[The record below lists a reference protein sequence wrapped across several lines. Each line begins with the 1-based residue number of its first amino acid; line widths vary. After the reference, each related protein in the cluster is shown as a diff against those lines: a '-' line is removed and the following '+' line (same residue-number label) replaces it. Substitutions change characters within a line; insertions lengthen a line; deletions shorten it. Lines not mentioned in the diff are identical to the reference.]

1 MNVGLAMLW
10 YYREPAHSIEQQPIE
25 QQPIEQQRAGW
36 LAILNNF
43 ARHVEAKRPV

>member
-1 MNVGLAMLW
+1 MLW
-10 YYREPAHSIEQQPIE
+10 YYREPAHSIE

>member
-10 YYREPAHSIEQQPIE
+10 YYREPAHS
-25 QQPIEQQRAGW
+25 IEQQRAGW